1 MRKTSKSSLYKAFT
15 SLQLDIPF
23 ESCVYVIDGGYLL
36 HRVVWQTGQTFG
48 SICDSY
54 VDFVKS
60 KYTEKAVV
68 IFDGYPGNMAEVF
81 TKFVER
87 KRRSRKM
94 ISNEVV
100 FNDTMVPTVPK
111 EKFLAKDRN
120 KNCLLQ
126 SL

>member
-1 MRKTSKSSLYKAFT
+1 
-15 SLQLDIPF
+15 
-23 ESCVYVIDGGYLL
+23 
-36 HRVVWQTGQTFG
+36 
-48 SICDSY
+48 

-81 TKFVER
+81 TKFAER

-94 ISNEVV
+94 ISNEVL
-100 FNDTMVPTVPK
+100 FNDTMAPTVSK

-120 KNCLLQ
+120 KNRLITELMNRFVA
-126 SL
+126 SNML